1 MNPGHSIHWRRQ
13 QGVSMVVVLI
23 LLLVITLLGLAV
35 LRGTLMGE
43 RMSANMYDRS
53 LAFQSAESALREA
66 EVVARG
72 AAAAGMTV
80 GLDCTAAGQDC
91 PAIPTNAY
99 AANPGGC
106 AAYSENCWIDAP
118 QNQVLA
124 TQPPQFYIQYM
135 GQRDSTDELDLGS
148 SANSNQY
155 GGGGGVPLESV
166 YRVFARSH
174 DPSKDGNRAVVVLQ
188 ANIAI
193 K

>member
-1 MNPGHSIHWRRQ
+1 MSSAQSNRWRRQ
-13 QGVSMVVVLI
+13 QGVSLVVVLI

-35 LRGTLMGE
+35 LRGTLMSE

-53 LAFQSAESALREA
+53 LGFQSAESALRDA
-66 EVVARG
+66 EVVVRG
-72 AAAAGMTV
+72 AAVSGTIV
-80 GLDCTAAGQDC
+80 GLDCTAAGQEC
-91 PAIPTNAY
+91 PSLPTNAY
-99 AANPGGC
+99 GANPGAC
-106 AAYSENCWIDAP
+106 AAYSENCWMDAP
-118 QNQVLA
+118 MNQTLA
-124 TQPPQFYIQYM
+124 TQAPQFYVQYM